1 MDATAVAKTIT
12 LATTVLAMMDG
23 QGTTVLKLIIVLIIR
38 VKTVPLVTPPSSI
51 THALVNQAFS
61 DHRARTLITAMPILA
76 DITDH
81 ASIM

>member
-1 MDATAVAKTIT
+1 MDAMAVAKTIT

-38 VKTVPLVTPPSSI
+38 VKTVPLVTPASSI

-61 DHRARTLITAMPILA
+61 DQRARTLITAIPILA

>member
-1 MDATAVAKTIT
+1 MVVTAVAKTIA
-12 LATTVLAMMDG
+12 LDTTVLAMMDG

-38 VKTVPLVTPPSSI
+38 VKTVQLVTTASSI

-61 DHRARTLITAMPILA
+61 VQRARTLITAIPILA